1 MTFAEA
7 NKIKIVDFLTK
18 SGIEPA
24 FKKGNKHWYRL
35 RNENTPSCVVDTEN
49 NTYHDFGGGGSGGGT
64 VDLVCWME
72 NQKAFGALLVLSGY
86 KNIPQ
91 PLSFKREKVKVIAES
106 ILKINHVQ
114 SLQNQALIQYLES
127 RKIPFKIAKQ
137 YIEEAYYSIT
147 NKDTGE
153 VKNYFAVAFRNDEN
167 GFELR
172 SKYFKGGTSPKTITT
187 IPVNLKSVNVF
198 EGFMDY
204 LSALVYYKTI
214 SPANTTIVL
223 NSTSNIRHLYDLL
236 PNFSKINL
244 YLDNDPT
251 GIKTTSEIICRCP
264 VAVNQSAII
273 YPEFKDFN
281 EFIMSL

>member
-18 SGIEPA
+18 SGMEPV
-24 FKKGNKHWYRL
+24 FKKGKKYWYRL
-35 RNENTPSCVVDTEN
+35 RNENTPSCVVDTEK

-86 KNIPQ
+86 ENIPQ
-91 PLSFKREKVKVIAES
+91 SLSFPREQIKVISES
-106 ILKINHVQ
+106 ILKIDHVQ
-114 SLQNQALIQYLES
+114 RLQNQALIQYLES

-153 VKNYFAVAFRNDEN
+153 VKNYFAVAFRNDQN

-172 SKYFKGGTSPKTITT
+172 NKYFKGGTSPKTITT

-198 EGFMDY
+198 EGWADY

-236 PNFSKINL
+236 PNFSTINL
-244 YLDNDPT
+244 YLDNDIT
-251 GIKTTSEIICRCP
+251 GLKTANEIISRYP
-264 VAVNQSAII
+264 DAVNRSQII
-273 YPEFKDFN
+273 YPQFKDFN
-281 EFIMSL
+281 EFITSL